1 MKNFKLGIVIII
13 VTLITITGCSEPE
26 PTYTVWT
33 DTVTY
38 SEFTSLFGT
47 TLNDGYYVRLEFTN
61 AQWNQISPL
70 LTSEGRY
77 N

>member
-1 MKNFKLGIVIII
+1 MKNNKLGIVIII
-13 VTLITITGCSEPE
+13 MTFIIITGCSEPE
-26 PTYTVWT
+26 LTYTIWT
-33 DTVTY
+33 DTITY
-38 SEFTSLFGT
+38 SEFTNSFGT